1 MGPGIR
7 NFAPPASSPL
17 PARLLKNK
25 GSAIFQAIP
34 IRIAAFWK
42 KAIQKLLVHET
53 CNTTMRS
60 LKRILQQW

>member
-25 GSAIFQAIP
+25 GSAIFQGIP

-42 KAIQKLLVHET
+42 KAIQKLLA
-53 CNTTMRS
+53 N
-60 LKRILQQW
+60 